1 MSNERDDL
9 EMVYLPDGNTSDV
22 DVDDEDDHISVDE
35 HAASSSV
42 QPELPVPDI
51 PVISDNI
58 EQEDSPE
65 VCYRWRH
72 RKQREVNTTCN
83 YQLSPPPDKEKT
95 PYEYFKEYFPDQ
107 LLEIIAFQTNVY
119 AMEKSGISPDISGVE
134 IEKYLAILLYTTIM
148 PAADMRNY
156 WQKDIRW
163 NIIAD
168 IMPVKRFEQIK
179 QYLHFC
185 DNSQQIKKGQ
195 DGYDPLF
202 KIRAIF
208 DYIRKVCQSVEPTEY
223 QSVDEMMIP
232 FKGRLS
238 FKQYMPKKP
247 TKWGIKVFCR
257 CSTTGIVHD
266 MIVYCGS
273 DTTKYLGNPENSNSS
288 VENIVIELVK
298 SLPKTANFK
307 LYFDNYF
314 TTLKLML
321 LLQEKF
327 QIHTTGTIRTN
338 RLKNCPLESES
349 NLRSQGRGSTDAVV
363 DLNSNITVVRWLD
376 NSTVTLASTYA
387 SIEPT
392 TIVRRWSRKEKKT
405 VSVSCPFI
413 VSEYNRSMGGVDLS
427 DMLISLYAIDRKS
440 KKWYMRVFYHLIS
453 ISISNSWLLYRRH
466 LQQMYGPNS
475 KFIPLSQFIQSI
487 AHALARAGKTDR
499 RFSNETRPSIASEIR
514 PVSDVRYDSVDHLPI
529 HSGKRMRCKNTN
541 CTGTTRFSCRKCGVS
556 LCLNENTNCFISYH
570 TKA

>member
-22 DVDDEDDHISVDE
+22 EVDDEDDNIFGNEPATST
-35 HAASSSV
+35 SI
-42 QPELPVPDI
+42 QPELPDI
-51 PVISDNI
+51 PEISDNI
-58 EQEDSPE
+58 EQGASPE
-65 VCYRWRH
+65 ICYRWRH
-72 RKQREVNTTCN
+72 RKQREVNTTCDF
-83 YQLSPPPDKEKT
+83 QLSPPPDEEKT
-95 PYEYFKEYFPDQ
+95 PYEYFQEYFPHQ
-107 LLEIIAFQTNVY
+107 LLELIAFQSNVY
-119 AMEKSGISPDISGVE
+119 AMEKSGISPDITAVD

-163 NIIAD
+163 NVIAD

-179 QYLHFC
+179 QFLHFC

-202 KIRAIF
+202 KVRAIF
-208 DYIRKVCQSVEPTEY
+208 DNIRKVCQAVEPTEY

-266 MIVYCGS
+266 MVIYCGS
-273 DTTKYLGNPENSNSS
+273 DTTKFLDSPGDSNSS

-321 LLQEKF
+321 LLHEKF

-338 RLKNCPLESES
+338 RLKNCPLESEA
-349 NLRSQGRGSTDAVV
+349 NLRSQGRGSMDAVV

-387 SIEPT
+387 SIEPAT
-392 TIVRRWSRKEKKT
+392 TVRRWSRKEKKI
-405 VSVSCPFI
+405 VNVSCPFI

-440 KKWYMRVFYHLIS
+440 KKWYMRVFYHLIG

-466 LQQMYGPNS
+466 LQQMYGSNS
-475 KFIPLSQFIQSI
+475 KFISLSQFIQSI
-487 AHALARAGKTDR
+487 AHALARAGKTNR
-499 RFSNETRPSIASEIR
+499 RFSTVTENR
-514 PVSDVRYDSVDHLPI
+514 PVADVRYDSIDHLPI
-529 HSGKRMRCKNTN
+529 HIGKRMRCKNIN
-541 CTGTTRFSCRKCGVS
+541 CTGTTRFSCRKCNVS
-556 LCLNENTNCFISYH
+556 LCLNENANCFISYH
-570 TKA
+570 SKL